1 MQKNL
6 NKNLGELL
14 ELFLAYIQVELGSS
28 ANTIAAYSSDLRI
41 FFAHLEKNG
50 VLYAE
55 ELKREHLLDFL
66 EKRASAGISAKS
78 MHRVMCSIRR
88 YFRFLRKEQIIPNNP
103 IADIELPRV
112 EMRLPKTVA
121 IKEIDSLLSK
131 PNIERERGLRDAA
144 IIAMLYGAGLRVSE
158 LSGLKLADL
167 DLARGYLKILGKGQK
182 ERVVPLN
189 EKALTIV
196 EAYLLYGRPLLL
208 NDQASMLVFIRK
220 GGKHLSRVS
229 IWKIIKKY
237 AQLAGLSDL
246 SPHKLRHSFATHLL
260 EGGINLRALQLLMG
274 HEELATTEI
283 YMSVDKKRLMLLYEK
298 CHPRAGIHSTE

>member
-1 MQKNL
+1 MISQGLSAQLAKKVERSLIKDRGQEQAIFQVLFVDMPAVLTELFFISNSEDEKLMSEIGPKMCARGLVVGIKAFLENRNLRANMQKNL

-144 IIAMLYGAGLRVSE
+144 IIARLYGAGLRVSE

-220 GGKHLSRVS
+220 GAS
-229 IWKIIKKY
+229 I
-237 AQLAGLSDL
+237 
-246 SPHKLRHSFATHLL
+246 
-260 EGGINLRALQLLMG
+260 
-274 HEELATTEI
+274 
-283 YMSVDKKRLMLLYEK
+283 
-298 CHPRAGIHSTE
+298 